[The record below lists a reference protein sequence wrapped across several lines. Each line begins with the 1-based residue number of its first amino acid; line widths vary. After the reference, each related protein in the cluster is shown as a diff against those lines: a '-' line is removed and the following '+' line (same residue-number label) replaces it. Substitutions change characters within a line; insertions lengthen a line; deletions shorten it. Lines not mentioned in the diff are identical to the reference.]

1 MIKKRKFIA
10 FTVACAMLFS
20 QSIYAKAAEVD
31 NNNQTNKTV
40 NNDVREQDDFY
51 DAVNKDWLN
60 TAKIEDGKTSNSA
73 FDSVNNSLTEQKKN
87 LMSELIAN
95 KKMYG
100 ENSDEK
106 KIINLYENYLNK
118 DERNK
123 QGIEPAR
130 EILERIKNIKSL
142 MRKLQKYIRV

>member
-1 MIKKRKFIA
+1 
-10 FTVACAMLFS
+10 MLFS

-31 NNNQTNKTV
+31 NNNQNNKTV

-60 TAKIEDGKTSNSA
+60 TAKIADGKTSNSA

-118 DERNK
+118 MKEINK
-123 QGIEPAR
+123 
-130 EILERIKNIKSL
+130 
-142 MRKLQKYIRV
+142 V

>member
-31 NNNQTNKTV
+31 NNNQNNKTV

-60 TAKIEDGKTSNSA
+60 TAKIADGKTSNSA

-130 EILERIKNIKSL
+130 EIIERIKNMI
-142 MRKLQKYIRV
+142 

>member
-31 NNNQTNKTV
+31 NNNQNNKTV

-60 TAKIEDGKTSNSA
+60 TAKIADGKTSNSA

-123 QGIEPAR
+123 QGIEPASDVYKR
-130 EILERIKNIKSL
+130 
-142 MRKLQKYIRV
+142 QK